1 MMSNFGAD
9 VRMDMGSFE
18 MQRMLRQNAHE
29 KSFEIKV
36 QAQRA
41 FERQK
46 NVMVK
51 EGRSR
56 VEAEH
61 KERVN

>member
-1 MMSNFGAD
+1 
-9 VRMDMGSFE
+9 
-18 MQRMLRQNAHE
+18 MLRQNAHE

-36 QAQRA
+36 QGQRA

-46 NVMVK
+46 NAMVK
-51 EGRSR
+51 EGRAR
-56 VEAEH
+56 VDAEH